1 MTAPTLDA
9 RTAQTVATTLVADAL
24 HLHRNRDRSIE
35 HHGDWWGITGPVRTN
50 DRPGQLDGIVSLTL
64 TDEGSGQ
71 QIFVTLMVAAV
82 PLGVTS

>member
-1 MTAPTLDA
+1 MTAPAVDA

-24 HLHRNRDRSIE
+24 HLHRNRGHALV

-64 TDEGSGQ
+64 TDEGSGE
-71 QIFVTLMVAAV
+71 QIFVTLMVGAV
-82 PLGVTS
+82 PQGVTP